1 MYIFANLELPV
12 WPLAARRSMVFH
24 VEVWIVCVSVAV
36 EVGVGVDSSSVVMLG
51 RVSRV
56 GLTRDSRLRT
66 VLDLVVRAKRL
77 GGCWGTTVSLAAAD
91 VSGCCWGVGGDRAL
105 FCGRAV
111 VWGRAVCFG
120 SQST

>member
-1 MYIFANLELPV
+1 
-12 WPLAARRSMVFH
+12 MVFH

-111 VWGRAVCFG
+111 VWGRAVCCG